1 MGKVDSCCDVCE
13 LFRIA
18 KQRFG
23 EKEDVRVSCL
33 KDETGA
39 VKVSR

>member
-13 LFRIA
+13 LLRNA
-18 KQRFG
+18 KQRLG
-23 EKEDVRVSCL
+23 EEDVGVSCL
-33 KDETGA
+33 KDETGT